1 MTIDD
6 LKLELI
12 TLQKK
17 DTINAL
23 NKGFKNKSEWF
34 KYVIN
39 EKEDE
44 VASAILDIAK
54 RYNTSTSN
62 IISLNNLKNNNL
74 SIGQVL
80 KIPISNNTSNTI
92 KYTVK
97 AGDNL
102 YSIAKKYNT
111 TTNDIKKKNN
121 LSSNLLSVGQVL
133 II

>member
-12 TLQKK
+12 ALQKK

-54 RYNTSTSN
+54 RY
-62 IISLNNLKNNNL
+62 
-74 SIGQVL
+74 SIKDDIVAYHFDPTMVL
-80 KIPISNNTSNTI
+80 RITKVKKDKEITI
-92 KYTVK
+92 
-97 AGDNL
+97 
-102 YSIAKKYNT
+102 
-111 TTNDIKKKNN
+111 
-121 LSSNLLSVGQVL
+121 
-133 II
+133 